1 MAGNY
6 VSLNF
11 VNGNPSGGSISV
23 SGSGDGTTITTAKLI
38 VNSDSVQVGKNLCY
52 ITPNVGFI
60 FSHVVAEGDIGS
72 ITLTP
77 GQSQMLD
84 SVSDFDPIIVTIYF
98 ESNKYTTNY
107 QLKKPATTDYVTIG
121 DINDNMDKIDTQMK
135 VNADTI
141 AGKAGTSVATQSA
154 NGLMSSADKTKLDG
168 VDSALAGKVS
178 KSGDTMT
185 GNLVRKST
193 QYENNDFA
201 QTRHV
206 LGEYDFDDKN
216 GVFSGYLRRVGTTA
230 TQFTQIGCVANI
242 NGATVSS
249 SVEAHIL
256 PDGATYA
263 TAPSWSVGTNDNSD
277 KIMTI
282 KMANSLPS
290 LVHTTGNETLAGNK
304 IFTGTFGLQRTNPQ
318 IIIKDTDGD
327 STIQPSSNQTP
338 FYLQV
343 QDKNGKVY
351 CNLLGVAHRASD
363 DAFVC
368 SFGNSARTWS
378 GGIKI
383 ITLPNGTEYAE
394 CPTPPSGATKKE
406 IVTADWSLS
415 KFQRKITYGTG
426 DPSGGED
433 GDIYIQI

>member
-6 VSLNF
+6 VSLDF

-23 SGSGDGTTITTAKLI
+23 SGSGDGTTITTATLI

-77 GQSQMLD
+77 GQSQILD

-107 QLKKPATTDYVTIG
+107 NLKKPATTDYVTIG

-135 VNADTI
+135 ANADAI

-154 NGLMSSADKTKLDG
+154 NGLMSSTDKTKLDG

-178 KSGDTMT
+178 KAGDTMT
-185 GNLVRKST
+185 GDLIKKST
-193 QYENNDFA
+193 NYDGNDYTL
-201 QTRHV
+201 TRHV
-206 LGEYDFDDKN
+206 LGNFQFNDKN
-216 GVFSGYLRRVGTTA
+216 DILSGYVRRLGTTQA
-230 TQFTQIGCVANI
+230 QSTALGCVANI
-242 NGATVSS
+242 GDSTISS
-249 SVEAHIL
+249 TLEANIDASGIAYGL
-256 PDGATYA
+256 
-263 TAPSWSVGTNDNSD
+263 APSWSPGTNDNSD
-277 KIMTI
+277 KILTI

-290 LVHTTGNETLAGNK
+290 LVHTTGNENIAGLK
-304 IFTGTFGLQRTNPQ
+304 TFVNDIALYSSTPHILTRDTNSD
-318 IIIKDTDGD
+318 ITVA
-327 STIQPSSNQTP
+327 PSSVTTP
-338 FYLQV
+338 FYIQSL
-343 QDKNGKVY
+343 DKNGNAIGNVISLY
-351 CNLLGVAHRASD
+351 HNTD
-363 DAFVC
+363 DSLIFN
-368 SFGNSARTWS
+368 FGDDGRTWTGGVSVVHPKAGGSFATAPATPTNAS
-378 GGIKI
+378 G
-383 ITLPNGTEYAE
+383 T
-394 CPTPPSGATKKE
+394 E

-426 DPSGGED
+426 DPPSGGQA
-433 GDIYIQI
+433 GDIYIKI